1 MRAVLRG
8 RVTALLV
15 TSILI
20 AGCGSSSSSSGGSA
34 GSGANSTPT
43 ATAAASASGGGQ
55 SGSPIVIGAAI
66 AKTGLLSAYD
76 IPAWTAFQ
84 MEIASVN
91 AGGGV
96 NGHQIKL
103 ISADTKSV
111 IPNGAVVAKQLLGQ
125 GAQMLVVSCDYD
137 FGSPAAGAAQ
147 EAGKVSMSLCAQ
159 SPLFGVQGIGDKAYT
174 VSEDVVT
181 EGAVVAT
188 FARKQKNLK
197 NTFLLVDDTL
207 QYDRGL
213 CDGYKKAF
221 TALGGKIAGQANWS
235 GKDPS
240 IAAEITQFQSSGADS
255 LMLCSFPPDGSGAL
269 RQLTAAGVKVPI
281 LSGGGMDGT
290 YWVSAVPHISNFFI
304 TTQVSVFGNDADP
317 AVNAFV
323 KAYAKQTGKPPVTA
337 YAAVGY
343 SAAQALV
350 AALQGTGG
358 DASGDAVAAKL
369 DSFNKQQLLI
379 GPTTF
384 SATDHIP
391 VDRPM
396 VVIQY
401 TDGKPHFLTRQ
412 APGVTIA
419 VTDS

>member
-1 MRAVLRG
+1 MKAVYRG
-8 RVTALLV
+8 RIAALLV
-15 TSILI
+15 AGIAI
-20 AGCGSSSSSSGGSA
+20 AGCGSSASS
-34 GSGANSTPT
+34 TT
-43 ATAAASASGGGQ
+43 HAASAGTGASSG
-55 SGSPIVIGAAI
+55 PIVIGAAI

-76 IPAWTAFQ
+76 MPAWTAFQ
-84 MEIASVN
+84 MEIAHVN
-91 AGGGV
+91 AQGGI
-96 NGHQIKL
+96 NGHKIKL
-103 ISADTKSV
+103 ITADTKSV
-111 IPNGAVVAKQLLGQ
+111 IPNGAVVAKQLLSQ

-137 FGSPAAGAAQ
+137 FGSPAAGVAQAA
-147 EAGKVSMSLCAQ
+147 GDVSMSLCAQ

-181 EGAVVAT
+181 EGAVVGT
-188 FARKQKNLK
+188 FARKSKGLK

-221 TALGGKIAGQANWS
+221 TALGGKIAGVANWS

-240 IAAEITQFQSSGADS
+240 IATEITQFQSSGADS
-255 LMLCSFPPDGSGAL
+255 LMLCSYPPNGSGAL
-269 RQLTAAGVKVPI
+269 RQLVAAGVKVPI

-290 YWVSAVPHISNFFI
+290 YWISAVPHISNFFI
-304 TTQVSVFGNDADP
+304 TTQVSVFGNDANP

-323 KAYAKQTGKPPVTA
+323 KAYAKQTGKPPLTA

-343 SAAQALV
+343 SASQALV
-350 AALQGTGG
+350 TALQQTGG
-358 DASGDAVAAKL
+358 DPTGSALKAKL
-369 DSFNKQQLLI
+369 DAFKNQPLLI

-384 SATDHIP
+384 TPSDHIP

-401 TDGKPHFLTRQ
+401 TNGVPHFLTRQ
-412 APGVTIA
+412 APGV
-419 VTDS
+419 VVGPNDS

>member
-1 MRAVLRG
+1 
-8 RVTALLV
+8 
-15 TSILI
+15 
-20 AGCGSSSSSSGGSA
+20 
-34 GSGANSTPT
+34 
-43 ATAAASASGGGQ
+43 
-55 SGSPIVIGAAI
+55 VIGAAI

-76 IPAWTAFQ
+76 VPAWTAFQ

-91 AGGGV
+91 AKGGV

-103 ISADTKSV
+103 ITADTKSV
-111 IPNGAVVAKQLLGQ
+111 IPNGATVAKQLLGQ

-137 FGSPAAGAAQ
+137 FGSPAAGVAQ
-147 EAGKVSMSLCAQ
+147 AAGKVSMSLCAQ

-317 AVNAFV
+317 AVNSFV

-358 DASGDAVAAKL
+358 DASGSAVAAKL
-369 DSFNKQQLLI
+369 DSFKNQPLLI

-391 VDRPM
+391 LDRPM

-401 TDGKPHFLTRQ
+401 TDGKPQFLTRQ
-412 APGVTIA
+412 APGITIA
-419 VTDS
+419 VGDS